1 MDKNRLT
8 DIENVI
14 DRYCDSYLNSA
25 FDEGVE
31 YVEHRSKVEL
41 AEAQKRD
48 DARPWYQRVAD
59 GQMVSV
65 GGMNYKMNP
74 TGSAATTTGNLG
86 YTLMSYDTIVDM
98 ASERLNSNS
107 KYQNDISR
115 LGLEICYAFNPNY
128 DLLSEKEQDDVW
140 KKASEYLG
148 GRIRQNWVRHL
159 GEYDIPKSKISY
171 IIQKAYKNTLFN
183 YLVEVQGGGNN
194 ALRYGKLGEDKD
206 NYVNTEAR
214 RRLGINKL
222 DDFASEGIS
231 FGIDGVLFGGL
242 GVKGRGA
249 WAATKNVGKGFAGY
263 WAWGKGMDLISG
275 PNVTSQIKDSQK
287 YFGSYYVLDDI
298 MKQGLSQSGHDNT
311 YLNYLNT
318 VLENKVDFRPDGKA
332 FQSKALSWKKH
343 LLSSSKGS
351 NQALRRSIR
360 DELSRSSDRLTLW
373 RNPRF
378 DDINPSKIKELS
390 SSTQYDVWMEK
401 LSWQQCR
408 NQAAYWAGVFHYMME
423 RREAERNFNGKV
435 LTLED
440 VAGRAI
446 SYANAADHNLQEQ
459 QKEAALQSKTKHHQ
473 REFTSKGNLR
483 PDQTRDLV
491 RQGLYKVGLY
501 AGVMDNNV
509 PSWMNNMKHADCQ
522 RWAAYYISRAQA
534 VMESGGDKERYQA
547 LAQKAWHYAQAGC
560 RNIKTEQNI
569 ATNVAKINTDKQY
582 FLSQSHGSNQK
593 LRQLI
598 RAEITKDFGTGYN
611 DFAKSTSYDT
621 WMMKM
626 SWSNLHNQA
635 AYWAGALRK
644 MSRDGNAT
652 MNFNGK
658 TLTKKQ
664 VAEKALSYA
673 NGAVQRLYLDNKDA
687 EKKAAQAKKNVAFNS
702 KAESYKAGI
711 FAKAKGSNY
720 QLKNLIAKD
729 FNQMGKKTFASA
741 VPKWMKNINSAQCHK
756 MAAFYYGIAKALK
769 EGNIPFANINGKRVT
784 FDQAAQTAW
793 SYSKAAIQN
802 LEREKANQQRQQQ
815 QTNRAKNTTAANQFE
830 NTKAR
835 LLLFNRKKGLK
846 FDNYQPGGQKMP
858 PKWMMGMSEKQCRDQ
873 AAFNLRQVEWCISHK
888 TWGVTVNGKHVSKD
902 ELAQKAYDY
911 AYAAY
916 LIENGKGKTVAPS
929 RSTRHAAAQ
938 STAGRN
944 NADQHTQ
951 ARHQSSAS
959 HQTIHTSSRTPVVED
974 KTNNNGQSVS
984 NSSSRSN
991 PVVYTSETRPAQ
1003 GSYSGT
1009 SQGGFTYAPQGAG
1022 AQTTQGYK
1030 FSTPGNNEWY
1040 KYLSSLGMNG
1050 FSDVTHNMGYVIG
1063 MLPDL
1068 LLNIFMGKAGFSLE
1082 KNLVPLIMIMG
1093 GLFTKKN
1100 PMLKLFLMGLGGAA
1114 LLNNAGHRILGQEP
1128 TKLNEAQPV
1137 KRYKV
1142 YQDEALNSRIQNPV
1156 IKGNQMMADI
1166 DGVPCIIGI
1175 SNLSIDAYE
1184 KKAVPLNTLANAVL
1198 RKYDEQ
1204 REQVGNDLNQRLNQ
1218 NQQDSQDL
1226 NNGIK

>member
-1 MDKNRLT
+1 MDKGKLT
-8 DIENVI
+8 DIEYVI
-14 DRYCDSYLNSA
+14 DKYCDGYLNPV
-25 FDEGVE
+25 FDNAVE
-31 YVEHRSKVEL
+31 YAQHRSL
-41 AEAQKRD
+41 AEIK
-48 DARPWYQRVAD
+48 DAAKAAESRPWYIQAAD
-59 GQMVSV
+59 ANARSLGHVDFV
-65 GGMNYKMNP
+65 KNP
-74 TGSAATTTGNLG
+74 TGNTSDARQNWSWTRKT
-86 YTLMSYDTIVDM
+86 DDDIVN
-98 ASERLNSNS
+98 AVLNHVQEDS
-107 KYQNDISR
+107 KFKNDIIR
-115 LGLEICYAFNPNY
+115 LTGEICYALNPNF
-128 DLLSEKEQDDVW
+128 DSLSESQKNEVW
-140 KKASEYLG
+140 TQAADYMVN
-148 GRIRQNWVRHL
+148 RIRQGFVRHAA
-159 GEYDIPKSKISY
+159 EANIPKSKISY
-171 IIQKAYKNTLFN
+171 IAQKAYGQTLFN
-183 YLVEVQGGGNN
+183 FLVDVSRSNVVASKRGTFGS
-194 ALRYGKLGEDKD
+194 DVD
-206 NYVNTEAR
+206 NYANKQAR
-214 RRLGINKL
+214 QRLGINKL
-222 DDFASEGIS
+222 DDFAADGLS
-231 FGIDGVLFGGL
+231 FVMDAPLAGGSIATAVGSKSVVTGSKIIGRDFASYWAIGKGL
-242 GVKGRGA
+242 GWLGGTDK
-249 WAATKNVGKGFAGY
+249 
-263 WAWGKGMDLISG
+263 
-275 PNVTSQIKDSQK
+275 TSQMKDSQK

-318 VLENKVDFRPDGKA
+318 ELENKVDFRPDGKA
-332 FQSKALSWKKH
+332 FQSKALSWKNH

-360 DELSRSSDRLTLW
+360 AELAQSSDRLTLW

-390 SSTQYDVWMEK
+390 SSTQHDVWMEK
-401 LSWQQCR
+401 MSWQQCR
-408 NQAAYWAGVFHYMME
+408 NQAAYWAGVFHSMME

-459 QKEAALQSKTKHHQ
+459 QKEASLQSKTKQHQ

-501 AGVMDNNV
+501 AGVMDNNI
-509 PSWMNNMKHADCQ
+509 PAWMNNMKHADCQ

-534 VMESGGDKERYQA
+534 VKESGGDKERYQA
-547 LAQKAWHYAQAGC
+547 LAQKAWYYAQAGC
-560 RNIKTEQNI
+560 RNIKTEQYT
-569 ATNVAKINTDKQY
+569 AANVAKINADKQY
-582 FLSQSHGSNQK
+582 FLNQSHGSNQK

-598 RAEITKDFGTGYN
+598 RAEIIKDFGSDYN

-626 SWSNLHNQA
+626 SWNNLHNQA

-644 MSRDGNAT
+644 MSRDGNTT
-652 MNFNGK
+652 MNFNGR
-658 TLTKKQ
+658 TLTKKE

-673 NGAVQRLYLDNKDA
+673 NGAVQRLCLDNKDA
-687 EKKAAQAKKNVAFNS
+687 EKKAAQAKKNSAFTKRVKCHQDVILISAN
-702 KAESYKAGI
+702 
-711 FAKAKGSNY
+711 GSNY
-720 QLKNLIAKD
+720 RLRNIIAKE
-729 FNQMGKKTFASA
+729 FAQMGKKTFASA
-741 VPKWMKNINSAQCHK
+741 VPKWMNNISSTQCHK
-756 MAAFYYGIAKALK
+756 MAAYYYGVAKSLK
-769 EGNIPFANINGKRVT
+769 QCNISFDNINGKRVT

-802 LEREKANQQRQQQ
+802 LEREKSNQQKQQQ
-815 QTNRAKNTTAANQFE
+815 QANKAKNTTSANQFE

-835 LLLFNRKKGLK
+835 LLLFNKKNGVK
-846 FDNYQPGGQKMP
+846 FDNYQPSGQKMP
-858 PKWMMGMSEKQCRDQ
+858 PKWMMGMSAKTCRDQ
-873 AAFNLRQVEWCISHK
+873 AAFNLRQVEWCVSHK
-888 TWGVTVNGKHVSKD
+888 TWGITVNGKHVSKD
-902 ELAQKAYDY
+902 FLAQKAYDY

-929 RSTRHAAAQ
+929 RNTRHAAAQ

-944 NADQHTQ
+944 NAGQHTQ

-959 HQTIHTSSRTPVVED
+959 HQTIHTSSRTSVVED

-984 NSSSRSN
+984 NSASRSN
-991 PVVYTSETRPAQ
+991 PVVDTSGTRPAQ

-1009 SQGGFTYAPQGAG
+1009 SQGGFTYAPQGT
-1022 AQTTQGYK
+1022 QPMQGYK
-1030 FSTPGNNEWY
+1030 FSTPGNNGWFNHIIST
-1040 KYLSSLGMNG
+1040 LPNGMASL
-1050 FSDVTHNMGYVIG
+1050 THNFGYVIA

-1068 LLNIFMGKAGFSLE
+1068 LLNIFMGKTYFSL
-1082 KNLVPLIMIMG
+1082 KNNIIPLSLLMI
-1093 GLFTKKN
+1093 GLFSKSPMKK
-1100 PMLKLFLMGLGGAA
+1100 LLLMGLGGLI
-1114 LLNNAGHRILGQEP
+1114 LLNNAGHRMFGQEP
-1128 TKLNEAQPV
+1128 TKLDEEKPV

-1175 SNLSIDAYE
+1175 SNLAIDAYE

-1204 REQVGNDLNQRLNQ
+1204 REQVSNDLNQRLNQ
-1218 NQQDSQDL
+1218 NQQNSQDI